1 VGHQPVGSATTAI
14 ATPPNVATPAAID
27 NPVINSAFVEPQRHF
42 KVVDGQIDGT
52 IDEGRR
58 PSEFFVPVA
67 KPKKASPQ
75 LALQF
80 GSGVRQQSN
89 EIVNE
94 IRFAVAKWRAQGYP
108 HTTALTR
115 ELLAYW
121 QSEDRDRRLFFCQV
135 EAAETAIYL
144 TEAAEKAGDTKALN
158 VIRAENARL
167 NDGLPRMA
175 FKMAT
180 GSGKTV
186 VMAMLIAWQA
196 LNKLAN
202 PYDKRFSTR
211 FLVVTPG
218 ITIRD
223 RLRVLLPNDPQTFY
237 RAMDLVTPEQLDRL
251 QAATIEI
258 TNYHAFIRREK
269 LEAAS
274 LTKKVLAGP
283 EGDMEAFK
291 ETPPE
296 MVRRVAKAFG
306 TARDVIVLNDEA
318 HHCYTPAPP
327 DTEGEGSLTAEER
340 SEARLNEEEA
350 RVWFDGLRALRDK
363 LGIRAIY
370 DVSATPFFLKG
381 SGYAEGTLFPWVV
394 SDFGLMDAIE
404 AGIVKVPRVPVADD
418 SMVGELPK
426 YRDLWVHVR
435 DALPRKGLRDT
446 TLESAD
452 TRVLP
457 KELEGALQSLY
468 ADYERAFAEWSKAD
482 VGRPPVFIVVCSNTA
497 VSKLVYDWIA
507 GFDRPIAHAQALV
520 DGAQLAVPGNLP
532 LFSNVDGDRWKTRPV
547 TLLIDSMQLD
557 RGDALDPAFKKAAAR
572 EIEEYKREYVARFPG
587 RSADEIEDED
597 ILREVLNTV
606 GKPGRL
612 GADIRCVVSVSMLT
626 EGWDANTVTHILGIR
641 AFGTQLLCEQVVG
654 RALRRASYDPT
665 PDGMFEPEYAEVLG
679 VPFTFLATTGKGKA
693 RSVRPVLV
701 VRSLPERANLR
712 LEFPRVI
719 GYRFQMPAEQLR
731 ATFDEKSVLELS
743 TREVPT
749 QTELDPIVG
758 ELNLLR
764 LPLDQQRLNTVVF
777 TVAKRVLDNYYR
789 DEEEAPRPWLFPQL
803 VEITKRW
810 LAECVRTGDGAYPQ
824 LLMLAEWSHAA
835 AEKIHRA
842 IVSGTAGAQRLLP
855 VLRPYDSIG
864 STDDVY
870 FETTKTC
877 FDTDKSHVNRVAQDS
892 GWETELAAKLEG
904 MPEVVSY
911 VKNQGLNLKIPYSY
925 EGRSANYVPDF
936 LIRLRDRES
945 TGDDDLLTLLLE
957 VSGEAKKEKQA
968 KVAAAADLWI
978 PAVNNWGGLG
988 RWAFLE
994 VSHMENAADLIRSK
1008 YVEPAR
1014 VRS

>member
-1 VGHQPVGSATTAI
+1 
-14 ATPPNVATPAAID
+14 VAVAAPAVIE
-27 NPVINSAFVEPQRHF
+27 NPVINSPFIEPKRHF
-42 KVVDGQIDGT
+42 PVVDGRVVGEPVD
-52 IDEGRR
+52 GRR

-80 GSGVRQQSN
+80 GGSVRQQPN

-94 IRFAVAKWRAQGYP
+94 IRQAVGRWRVQGYP
-108 HTTALTR
+108 HTTAVTK
-115 ELLAYW
+115 ELLAHW
-121 QSEDRDRRLFFCQV
+121 RAEDRERRLFFCQI
-135 EAAETAIYL
+135 EAVETAIYL
-144 TEAAEKAGDTKALN
+144 TEAAEKSADTKALN
-158 VIRAENARL
+158 VIRGENARL
-167 NDGLPRMA
+167 NDSLPRMA

-186 VMAMLIAWQA
+186 VMAMLIGWQA

-211 FLVVTPG
+211 FLIVTPG
-218 ITIRD
+218 ITIKD

-237 RAMDLVTPEQLDRL
+237 RTMDILQPEQLDRL

-283 EGDMEAFK
+283 EGDTERFK
-291 ETPPE
+291 ETPAE
-296 MVRRVAKAFG
+296 MVRRMAKAFG
-306 TARDVIVLNDEA
+306 TARDIVVLNDEA

-327 DTEGEGSLTAEER
+327 DQALEGALDADER
-340 SEARLNEEEA
+340 SEARKNEEEA

-404 AGIVKVPRVPVADD
+404 SGIVKVPRVPVADD
-418 SMVGELPK
+418 SMVGELPR
-426 YRDLWVHVR
+426 YRDLWTNIK
-435 DALPRKGLRDT
+435 DWAPRKGLRDT
-446 TLESAD
+446 KVDELGSRPLA
-452 TRVLP
+452 
-457 KELEGALQSLY
+457 KELEGALTTLY
-468 ADYERAFAEWSKAD
+468 EDYRRSYEEWGSAGM
-482 VGRPPVFIVVCSNTA
+482 GRPPVFIVVCSNTS

-507 GFDRPIAHAQALV
+507 GFDRPVANLQALV
-520 DGAQLAVPGNLP
+520 DGATVAVPGNLP
-532 LFSNVDGDRWKTRPV
+532 LFSNIEGDRWKQRPV
-547 TLLIDSMQLD
+547 TLLIDSVQLD

-587 RSADEIEDED
+587 RSAEDIEDED

-654 RALRRASYDPT
+654 RALRRASYDA
-665 PDGMFEPEYAEVLG
+665 DANGMFEPEYAEVLG
-679 VPFTFLATTGKGKA
+679 VPFTFLSTTQDGKTRKPK
-693 RSVRPVLV
+693 PVQV
-701 VRSLPERANLR
+701 VRALPERSNLR
-712 LEFPRVI
+712 IEFPRVM
-719 GYRFQMPAEQLR
+719 GYRFEMPAER
-731 ATFDEKSVLELS
+731 IEARFDDTSILELS
-743 TREVPT
+743 AREVPT
-749 QTELDPIVG
+749 KTDLDPIVG
-758 ELNLLR
+758 EMKLLE
-764 LPLDQQRLNTVVF
+764 LPLRDHRLNTVAF
-777 TVAKRVLDNYYR
+777 AIAKRTLDNYFR
-789 DEEEAPRPWLFPQL
+789 DEDGNARPWLFPQL
-803 VEITKRW
+803 VDITRRW
-810 LAECVRTGDGAYPQ
+810 IAECVKTGDNAYPQ
-824 LLMLAEWSHAA
+824 MLLLAEWSHAA
-835 AEKIHRA
+835 ADRIYRA
-842 IVSGTAGAQRLLP
+842 ITKGTQGVKRVIP
-855 VLRPYDSIG
+855 TLRPYDPIG

-870 FETTKTC
+870 FETTKTT
-877 FDTDKSHVNRVAQDS
+877 FDTEKSHVNRVAQDS
-892 GWETELAAKLEG
+892 GWETELAAKLED

-911 VKNQGLNLKIPYSY
+911 VKNQGLNLKVPYTF
-925 EGRSANYVPDF
+925 EGRPGNYVPDF
-936 LIRLRDRES
+936 AIRLRDRES
-945 TGDDDLLTLLLE
+945 SGDADLLTLLLE

-968 KVAAAADLWI
+968 KVAAVKDLWV
-978 PAVNNWGGLG
+978 PAVNNLGSLG

-994 VSHMENAADLIRSK
+994 VTHMENAADLIRSK
-1008 YVEPAR
+1008 FLGAEVLAR
-1014 VRS
+1014 